1 MKSLRLEELV
11 KEVRV
16 GVEAFGVA
24 VFITAAT
31 PVGKFVCLVASLSIF
46 NTSRLLFLYH
56 APLYRLATCIEGVI
70 VPLFLQPLGNESGD
84 FGNGL
89 SDSEGL

>member
-1 MKSLRLEELV
+1 MLFAFCLLTHHCFYVFAGEAYSTVKSLRLEELV

-31 PVGKFVCLVASLSIF
+31 PVGKFVCLVASL
-46 NTSRLLFLYH
+46 
-56 APLYRLATCIEGVI
+56 
-70 VPLFLQPLGNESGD
+70 
-84 FGNGL
+84 
-89 SDSEGL
+89 